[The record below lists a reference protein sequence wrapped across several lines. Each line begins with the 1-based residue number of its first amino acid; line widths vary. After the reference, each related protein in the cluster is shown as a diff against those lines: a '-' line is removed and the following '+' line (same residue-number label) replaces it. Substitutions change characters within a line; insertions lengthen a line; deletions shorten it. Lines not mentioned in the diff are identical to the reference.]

1 MNDDII
7 KITPDKNK
15 AKSILKMVEV
25 REKRIQ
31 ETKSDQFSSL
41 LVEDFYEIIKELATA
56 VINLNGYKTLS
67 HKILFEKLIED
78 KIFSQNEIE
87 IIEDLRR
94 KRNKIVYDGFFV
106 KEHYL
111 IDREKIINSISD
123 RLKKIVREKI
133 LNL

>member
-94 KRNKIVYDGFFV
+94 TRNKIVYDGFFV